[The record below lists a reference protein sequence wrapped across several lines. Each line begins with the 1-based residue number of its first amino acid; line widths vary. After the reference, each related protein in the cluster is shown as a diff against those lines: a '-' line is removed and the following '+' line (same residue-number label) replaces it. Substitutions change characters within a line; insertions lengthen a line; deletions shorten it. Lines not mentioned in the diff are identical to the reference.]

1 MNPTLLFATLVVGSS
16 MVLSTANATG
26 VPFLDQ
32 PSPPLET
39 LILQQDA
46 ATVRGTVRDADS
58 GELIPGV
65 NVRLK
70 NTSKGTITDIDGKF
84 EIDVEGPESVLVFS
98 FIGYVSQEAT
108 VGNQGIMDISL
119 HSDLESLEEVVVVGY
134 GTQVKRN
141 VTGSVSSVEVDQ
153 LETQPNTN
161 IGQALRGRVA
171 GVQFTDNGRPGQGG
185 SVLVRGQRSI
195 TASND
200 PLIILDGAFFNGELS
215 DINPSDVASMEV
227 LKDASASA
235 IYGSRAANGV
245 ILITSKKGT
254 SEKPLIRINSYAG
267 VSDWSYKMPLYSPDE
282 YLQRRLDF
290 RFQNQPNDPT
300 VPVRELLSAEEREM
314 YDAGRTVDP
323 WDEISQNASQK
334 SINLS
339 VSGQSDK
346 TNYFISGSYVDEEG
360 LIYGDR
366 ASRISMRLN
375 LTNQITN
382 WLKIGANTQYV
393 QRDLSGVEASE
404 LNGYWL
410 TPYAKMYYDDAK
422 TDPVPYPTGDNLVNN
437 PMFNSLLMDNEQ
449 ISNNLMANL
458 FAIIDV
464 PFLEGLSY
472 RFNYNPNIRWS
483 NDYSFQ
489 PIYQRNG
496 INNPGTG
503 RKYNQNRKNW
513 QFENIV
519 TYTKEINDH
528 GFDVTLLYGRNH
540 AFREGTFAEG
550 RGFVNDANGWH
561 NLEIAETQLIETE
574 GAQQDGVSS
583 MARLNYRFKNRYMI
597 TLTARRDGASVFG
610 EDKKFGTF
618 PSVALGWVMSDEAF
632 MMNQKTIDMLKLR
645 LSYGEVGNQA
655 VSAYRSLDRSNSF
668 QYVFGSETYTALFPN
683 PDYMPNPSLG
693 WETTAS
699 FNAAVDFELWK
710 GRLSGT
716 AEFYDMTTT
725 DLLLARS
732 LPAMTGFWSTT
743 ANLGQTSN
751 TGFELTLTGGII
763 QKKDFSWS
771 STLTFSTNKNRID
784 HLYYADAD
792 GDGQEDDDLGNRW
805 FIGQPIG
812 VTYDYAFDGIYQEG
826 DEMPDG
832 YQAGWVRVKD
842 LNSDGQISPDDRTV
856 LGQTAPKYRMGLNNQ
871 FNYKNWSLSVFINA
885 MTGWEA
891 QFNLLDVSTQ
901 TGNSYPGRSVNFL
914 NAGYWTPENQSSER
928 PGLTYTNPLGRGY
941 YLSRDFVRIQDATL
955 AYSFPE
961 AMLEK
966 WRMSGLKVYV
976 SGRNLATFTDWLGP
990 DPESGNNT
998 ITNLYPTPR
1007 TIIAGLNI
1015 SF

>member
-1 MNPTLLFATLVVGSS
+1 MKSTLRFATLVVGSS
-16 MVLSTANATG
+16 MLLLNVNAATQP
-26 VPFLDQ
+26 VSIH
-32 PSPPLET
+32 PSPPPLEMSF
-39 LILQQDA
+39 QQA
-46 ATVRGTVRDADS
+46 NEVVRGTVRDAES
-58 GELIPGV
+58 GEPIPGV

-70 NTSKGTITDIDGKF
+70 QTSKGTVTDIDGKF
-84 EIDVEGPESVLVFS
+84 EITVEGPESILTFS
-98 FIGYVSQEAT
+98 FIGYEAQEVT
-108 VGNQGIMDISL
+108 VGNRGVMEISL
-119 HSDLESLEEVVVVGY
+119 HADMESLEEVVVVGY

-185 SVLVRGQRSI
+185 NVLVRGQRSI

-290 RFQNQPNDPT
+290 RSQNQPNDPEL
-300 VPVRELLSAEEREM
+300 PVRELLTAEEREM

-323 WDEISQNASQK
+323 WEEISQNASQK

-339 VSGQSDK
+339 VSRRSDK

-375 LTNQITN
+375 LTNEITN
-382 WLKIGANTQYV
+382 WLKVGANTQYV
-393 QRDLSGVEASE
+393 QRDLSGVEASV

-422 TDPVPYPTGDNLVNN
+422 TDPVPYPTGDNLVSN
-437 PMFNSLLMDNEQ
+437 PMFNALLMDNEQ

-483 NDYSFQ
+483 HDYSFQ

-503 RKYNQNRKNW
+503 RKYNQNRMNW
-513 QFENIV
+513 QYENIV
-519 TYTKEINDH
+519 TYTKDINDH
-528 GFDVTLLYGRNH
+528 GFDLTLLYGRNH
-540 AFREGTFAEG
+540 SFREGTFAEG

-561 NLEIAETQLIETE
+561 NLEIAETQQIETE
-574 GAQQDGVSS
+574 GSQQDGVSS
-583 MARLNYRFKNRYMI
+583 MARLNYRYKNRYMI

-632 MMNQKTIDMLKLR
+632 MMKQNTVDMLKLR

-668 QYVFGSETYTALFPN
+668 QYVFGADTYTALFPN
-683 PDYMPNPSLG
+683 PEYMPNPSLG
-693 WETTAS
+693 WETTES
-699 FNAAVDFELWK
+699 FNAAVDFELWR

-751 TGFELTLTGGII
+751 TGFELTLNGGII
-763 QKKDFSWS
+763 QKQDFSWN

-784 HLYYADAD
+784 HLYYADSD
-792 GDGQEDDDLGNRW
+792 GDGREDDDLGNRW

-826 DEMPDG
+826 DEIPDG

-842 LNSDGQISPDDRTV
+842 LNNDGQISPEDRTV
-856 LGQTAPKYRMGLNNQ
+856 LGQTAPKYRWGINNQ
-871 FNYKNWSLSVFINA
+871 FNYKNWSLSVFVNA

-891 QFNLLDVSTQ
+891 QFNLLDISTQ

-914 NAGYWTPENQSSER
+914 NAGYWTPENQSIER

-961 AMLEK
+961 VMLEK
-966 WRMSGLKVYV
+966 WRMSGLKVYL
-976 SGRNLATFTDWLGP
+976 SGRNLATFTDWMGP